1 MSEGNAEVVRALY
14 QAMNER
20 DFERGEALT
29 HPDADWIPDPRL
41 GMAPRRG
48 REAVMSFF
56 GDQAE
61 MFDDVR
67 IEVERLSEAGDRVLA
82 FIRVTAQGRASGAG
96 VDISIGHV
104 WTVRDGLVVRGEGYG
119 DRDEAVR
126 AAGLSE

>member
-1 MSEGNAEVVRALY
+1 
-14 QAMNER
+14 
-20 DFERGEALT
+20 
-29 HPDADWIPDPRL
+29 
-41 GMAPRRG
+41 MAPRRG
-48 REAVMSFF
+48 REAVLSFF

-67 IEVERLSEAGDRVLA
+67 IELERLSEAGDRVLA
-82 FIRVTAQGRASGAG
+82 FIRVTARGRASGAG